1 MAETVNKMRRAQ
13 RPRPGTRINVP
24 AGHWFFMNSK
34 TPAVRIAPRRG
45 PGSGW
50 VSLAPERRQGL
61 IVFVA
66 DSAAALDQKPARIEL
81 TAVNRSVAF
90 GRDAA

>member
-1 MAETVNKMRRAQ
+1 MAETVNKRHRAQ
-13 RPRPGTRINVP
+13 RPRPGTRISVP
-24 AGHWFFMNSK
+24 ADHWFFMNSK

-50 VSLAPERRQGL
+50 VSLDPGRRSGL

-66 DSAAALDQKPARIEL
+66 DSVAALYQQAARIEL
-81 TAVNRSVAF
+81 VAVNRSVAF
-90 GRDAA
+90 GRDAT